1 MKHFTQIKNLLVLA
15 VACFC
20 GQMTVNA
27 QEVDEEPEVL
37 ATFNMVDHIT
47 SGKSY
52 VIGIQTDKNWLAAE
66 PPIMWGFYPAIG
78 RAFCSQSFAPND
90 DMQFVVGSNQ
100 FIPTFVLTED
110 ENGTLI
116 QYGGNAYLS
125 INIPED
131 DGKGDGKGDGKDN
144 GKDDGK
150 DPSMEYTFLLDTIM
164 NSNNYWDI
172 TYNAESAGFVFKHK
186 AANTTLG
193 VYCEELASE
202 IDGEVIV
209 SYQWR
214 LAPYVTVPEDM
225 VLPIYLFE
233 LQETQSGVSS
243 VDIDENVPMV
253 VYNMNGVQ
261 VGSSLKNLPS
271 GVYIVKQ
278 AKSVKKVLIK

>member
-1 MKHFTQIKNLLVLA
+1 MIMKHFTQIKNLLVLA

-52 VIGIQTDKNWLAAE
+52 VIGIQTDQNWLAAE
-66 PPIMWGFYPAIG
+66 PPFAWYYPALG
-78 RAFCSQSFAPND
+78 RVFCSKSFEPND
-90 DMQFVVGSNQ
+90 EMQILLGTNDYL
-100 FIPTFVLTED
+100 PTFVFTED
-110 ENGTLI
+110 ESGTLI
-116 QYGGNAYLS
+116 QYTGDGAYLS
-125 INIPED
+125 INIPESVD
-131 DGKGDGKGDGKDN
+131 DDKDEKGDD
-144 GKDDGK
+144 KDDDK
-150 DPSMEYTFLLDTIM
+150 ESSMEYVFLLDTIM
-164 NSNNYWDI
+164 SPNNYWNVS
-172 TYNAESAGFVFKHK
+172 YNNESSSFVIKHK
-186 AANTTLG
+186 ASNTTVG
-193 VYCEELASE
+193 VDCEMFTSE
-202 IDGEVIV
+202 IEGEVIV

-214 LAPYVTVPEDM
+214 LAPYVTVPED
-225 VLPIYLFE
+225 LAQPIYLFE